1 MTLEDALLE
10 IERLRRRLDRERR
23 AREAAEE
30 IAEAGMRDMYTQQ
43 QHLALLQRVTE
54 AANATSSFDD
64 AIETVLRE
72 ICLYTGWQV
81 GHAFV
86 VREAD
91 GVLISSGLW
100 HVSTTEDIT
109 LFRDASTRAEFRSGQ
124 GLPGRVLESLDP
136 VWVEDIDQD
145 PNFPRRTEAREFLR
159 GAFAFPVLVKGAVAA
174 VVECFSR
181 EPTPCDEHLMRLS
194 RQIALQLTRI
204 FERERADAAMREAM
218 HAAEAG
224 NRAKLEFLATMSHE
238 IRTPMNGVIGFTN
251 LLLDTP
257 LTPRQREFTTT
268 IQRSS
273 EALLGIINDV
283 LDFSKI
289 DAAKLQL
296 EHAPYELHALAAEVT
311 ELMSQDASRKG
322 IEIVLQVEAGVP
334 DAVVGD
340 SGRVR
345 QVLFNLIGNAVKFTE
360 RGHVL
365 VNVAPVA
372 DSTRRPPSDSRWG
385 PPSVGPTRVLVSV
398 TDTGIGIPADKQPM
412 LFKMFTQ
419 TDASTTRR
427 FGGTGLGLA
436 ISKGLVEAMGG
447 QIGVRSEP
455 GRGSTFWFELPV
467 PASEEL
473 PGVAGSDESLVGAR
487 VLLVDDLEVNRRVLQ
502 EQLRTW
508 GLAVDTAPSGTE
520 ALLMMRR
527 AAAAGTPYRVGVLDY
542 LMPEMDGEAL
552 ARAIKADAAIASS
565 ALIMLTSGGAAS
577 SDGHVRNAGFFTF
590 LMKPV
595 VRPQRLRDAIARA
608 LAAADGTSA
617 AAPDDAPAVHEV
629 VTDNPL
635 VGLRVLLAE
644 DNAVNQKLATL
655 LLRKLQCS
663 VDVASNGR
671 EAVNLFQQFSYDCV
685 FMDCQMPEVDGYEA
699 THEIRRLEAGE
710 RRTYIVAVTANA
722 MEGDRE
728 RCLAAGMDAYIS
740 KPMKLADLEQALRCC
755 RNSTSLPTC
764 A

>member
-1 MTLEDALLE
+1 MTLDEALLE
-10 IERLRRRLDRERR
+10 IERLQRRLDRERR

-43 QHLALLQRVTE
+43 QQLALLQRVTE
-54 AANATSSFDD
+54 AANASSAFGD

-72 ICLYTGWQV
+72 ICQHTGWQV
-81 GHAFV
+81 GHAYV

-91 GVLISSGLW
+91 GVLMSSGLW
-100 HVSTTEDIT
+100 HVNATEDIT
-109 LFRDASTRAEFRSGQ
+109 AFRDASSRVQFRSGE
-124 GLPGRVLESLDP
+124 GLPGRVLASRDP
-136 VWVEDIDQD
+136 VWIEDIEQD
-145 PNFPRRTEAREFLR
+145 LNFPRRTEAKGFLR
-159 GAFAFPVLVKGAVAA
+159 AALAFPVLVKGAVAA

-181 EPTPCDEHLMRLS
+181 EPTRCDEHLMRLS

-218 HAAEAG
+218 LAAEAG

-257 LTPRQREFTTT
+257 LTPRQHEFTTT

-289 DAAKLQL
+289 DADKLQL
-296 EHAPYELHALAAEVT
+296 EHAPYELHGLAAEVA
-311 ELMSQDASRKG
+311 ELLSQDASRKG
-322 IEIVLQVEAGVP
+322 IELVLQIEPGVP
-334 DAVVGD
+334 ELVVGD
-340 SGRVR
+340 GGRVR
-345 QVLFNLIGNAVKFTE
+345 QVLFNLIGNAIKFTE

-365 VNVAPVA
+365 AHVAPV
-372 DSTRRPPSDSRWG
+372 SGVPG
-385 PPSVGPTRVLVSV
+385 RVMVSV
-398 TDTGIGIPADKQPM
+398 TDTGIGIPPEKQPM

-455 GRGSTFWFELPV
+455 GQGSTFWFELPV
-467 PASEEL
+467 PASDERPRAVPANL
-473 PGVAGSDESLVGAR
+473 PLDGAR
-487 VLLVDDLEVNRRVLQ
+487 VLIVDDLEVNRRVLHT
-502 EQLRTW
+502 QLTAW
-508 GLAVDTAPSGTE
+508 GLAADLAASGTE
-520 ALLMMRR
+520 ALVMMRR
-527 AAAAGTPYRVGVLDY
+527 AAAEGAPYHVAVLDY
-542 LMPEMDGEAL
+542 LMPDMDGEML
-552 ARAIKADAAIASS
+552 ARAIKADTAVASTM
-565 ALIMLTSGGAAS
+565 LIMLTSGGAA
-577 SDGHVRNAGFFTF
+577 GGETQFREAGFFTY

-595 VRPQRLRDAIARA
+595 VRPQRLREAIARA
-608 LAAADGTSA
+608 LAVATEETGAVPPAAVPATPA
-617 AAPDDAPAVHEV
+617 RDAE
-629 VTDNPL
+629 NPL
-635 VGLRVLLAE
+635 VGYRVLLAE

-663 VDVASNGR
+663 VDIASNGR
-671 EAVNLFQQFSYDCV
+671 EAVDLFQQFSYDCI
-685 FMDCQMPEVDGYEA
+685 FMDCQMPELDGYEA
-699 THEIRRLEAGE
+699 TQEIRRLEGSE
-710 RRTYIVAVTANA
+710 RHTYIVAVTANA

-728 RCLAAGMDAYIS
+728 RCLASGMDNYIS
-740 KPMKLADLEQALRCC
+740 KPMKVTDLEQALRRC
-755 RNSTSLPTC
+755 RTSSLPTC